1 MRRLRHGPL
10 TLGVREGRPHR
21 SPETTQRRPVAQR
34 KCAPGDTPFRNPIS
48 AESCSGG
55 PPLSPRPSLSRLLF
69 RYFGTICR
77 QLLLSFPFDGNRP
90 RAFAFF
96 SAGFGWVRHWAQ
108 QTKREEGREKE
119 AREEGRELVGL
130 QQGGLGLS
138 STASLSRG
146 VTRTWLGGLQDSFR
160 FWCSLRHLLH
170 VPGGGASEGT
180 HITLCPICGSSAPP
194 ACHPRVTADL
204 LEF

>member
-1 MRRLRHGPL
+1 MALLHLVSAKADHTDRPKPRNVALWRRESVL
-10 TLGVREGRPHR
+10 
-21 SPETTQRRPVAQR
+21 
-34 KCAPGDTPFRNPIS
+34 PGTIS

-55 PPLSPRPSLSRLLF
+55 PPLSPRPSLSRPLF

-138 STASLSRG
+138 QR
-146 VTRTWLGGLQDSFR
+146 DN
-160 FWCSLRHLLH
+160 
-170 VPGGGASEGT
+170 
-180 HITLCPICGSSAPP
+180 I
-194 ACHPRVTADL
+194 
-204 LEF
+204 